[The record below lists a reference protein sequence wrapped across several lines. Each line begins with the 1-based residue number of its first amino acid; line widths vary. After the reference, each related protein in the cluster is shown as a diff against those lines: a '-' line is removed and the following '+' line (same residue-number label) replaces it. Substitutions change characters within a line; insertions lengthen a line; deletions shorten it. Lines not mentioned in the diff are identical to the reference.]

1 MIKNILMVKENSDK
15 DFLEF
20 IVKSL
25 VDNPD
30 SVEIERKVDE
40 MGVLLTLRVHA
51 DDMGQIIGKGGS
63 TAKAIRDLVRTIGLK
78 RKARINL
85 KIAEPEG
92 STYKPREDSS
102 DDRKEGLED
111 IKL

>member
-1 MIKNILMVKENSDK
+1 
-15 DFLEF
+15 
-20 IVKSL
+20 
-25 VDNPD
+25 
-30 SVEIERKVDE
+30 
-40 MGVLLTLRVHA
+40 
-51 DDMGQIIGKGGS
+51 MGQIIGKGGS

-92 STYKPREDSS
+92 STYKPREEASS
-102 DDRKEGLED
+102 DNRKEGLED